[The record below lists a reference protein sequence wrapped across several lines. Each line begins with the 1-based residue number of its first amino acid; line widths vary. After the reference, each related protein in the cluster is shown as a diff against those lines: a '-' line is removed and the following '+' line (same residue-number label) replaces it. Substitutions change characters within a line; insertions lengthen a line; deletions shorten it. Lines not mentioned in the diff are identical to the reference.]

1 MLRELLPPEQP
12 TGPKSLLKKI
22 MTNIKIEVTLACSG
36 PTRILFNGAAQT
48 RSSRTTTDQVLITTR
63 KVTASLQRSSVPSV
77 PLAAHNS
84 TFFKLIIKSLA
95 LYYTLERRS
104 SQIRKICWQKIT
116 ASGETTEFPVAD
128 SEIVQIVNKATDL
141 SSLALIDPN
150 RAALLMEETDRG
162 RAVLYA
168 TTHLIKA
175 LDSKGPF
182 ERFDRLWRAFN
193 ALYKAFAGS
202 TKDSDCHIALAND
215 IRSNPGRYPLS
226 VAKVAPLTKDQ
237 IRQHT
242 RWNLMLQNNHPTAAR
257 TKALRDTI
265 VRIEDSR
272 ILKIYRDTLPIRK
285 AHLIAAGYFNAV
297 NSHISAGLAAPQ
309 VNHSDLV
316 TTLCVK
322 YMYFV
327 RNKIAHA
334 ERTDSG
340 FAFLRGSAE
349 ESEIL
354 WLTPML
360 EALIF
365 DLINIS
371 DTF

>member
-1 MLRELLPPEQP
+1 
-12 TGPKSLLKKI
+12 
-22 MTNIKIEVTLACSG
+22 
-36 PTRILFNGAAQT
+36 
-48 RSSRTTTDQVLITTR
+48 
-63 KVTASLQRSSVPSV
+63 
-77 PLAAHNS
+77 
-84 TFFKLIIKSLA
+84 
-95 LYYTLERRS
+95 
-104 SQIRKICWQKIT
+104 
-116 ASGETTEFPVAD
+116 
-128 SEIVQIVNKATDL
+128 
-141 SSLALIDPN
+141 
-150 RAALLMEETDRG
+150 MEETDRG

-168 TTHLIKA
+168 ITHLIKA

-215 IRSNPGRYPLS
+215 IRLNPAKYPLAI
-226 VAKVAPLTKDQ
+226 AKVSPLTKSQ

-242 RWNLMLQNNHPTAAR
+242 RWNLMLQNNYPTAPK

-265 VRIEDSR
+265 VRTTDSR
-272 ILKIYRDTLPIRK
+272 ILEIYRDTLTIRK
-285 AHLIAAGYFNAV
+285 AHLQTAGYFNAA
-297 NSHISAGLAAPQ
+297 NTHINAFLAAPQ
-309 VNHSDLV
+309 ANHSDVV

-334 ERTDSG
+334 ERTDAG

-360 EALIF
+360 EALVI
-365 DLINIS
+365 DLVNIS
-371 DTF
+371 NTF

>member
-1 MLRELLPPEQP
+1 M
-12 TGPKSLLKKI
+12 
-22 MTNIKIEVTLACSG
+22 
-36 PTRILFNGAAQT
+36 
-48 RSSRTTTDQVLITTR
+48 
-63 KVTASLQRSSVPSV
+63 PSA

-95 LYYTLERRS
+95 LYYTLEQRPSR
-104 SQIRKICWQKIT
+104 IRKVCWRKIA
-116 ASGETTEFPVAD
+116 ASGEATEFPVAN
-128 SEIVQIVNKATDL
+128 SEIVQIVNKGTDL
-141 SSLALIDPN
+141 SLLARIDPTK
-150 RAALLMEETDRG
+150 AALLMEETDRG

-168 TTHLIKA
+168 MTHLIKA

-193 ALYKAFAGS
+193 ALYKAFAGT

-215 IRSNPGRYPLS
+215 IRLDPTRYPLS
-226 VAKVAPLTKDQ
+226 VARVAPLSKAQ

-242 RWNLMLQNNHPTAAR
+242 RWNLMLQNNHPTAPR

-265 VRIEDSR
+265 VRTSDSR
-272 ILKIYRDTLPIRK
+272 ILEIYRDTLSIRQ
-285 AHLIAAGYFNAV
+285 AHLITAGYFNAV
-297 NSHISAGLAAPQ
+297 STHINAGLAAPQ
-309 VNHSDLV
+309 VNHSDVV
-316 TTLCVK
+316 TTLCIK

-340 FAFLRGSAE
+340 FVFLRGSAE

-360 EALIF
+360 EALIV
-365 DLINIS
+365 DLINFS

>member
-1 MLRELLPPEQP
+1 MADIQ
-12 TGPKSLLKKI
+12 
-22 MTNIKIEVTLACSG
+22 IEVSLACSG
-36 PTRILFNGAAQT
+36 PTRILYDGVAQT
-48 RSSRTTTDQVLITTR
+48 RSSTAQTDQVLITTR
-63 KVTASLQRSSVPSV
+63 KITASLHRSSVSSD
-77 PLAAHNS
+77 PLGAHNS

-95 LYYTLERRS
+95 LYYTLGQRS
-104 SQIRKICWQKIT
+104 SRIKKICWRKI
-116 ASGETTEFPVAD
+116 AAAGVITEFPVAD
-128 SEIVQIVNKATDL
+128 SEIVQIVNKATNL
-141 SSLALIDPN
+141 SSLVLIEPTK
-150 RAALLMEETDRG
+150 AALLMEETDRG

-182 ERFDRLWRAFN
+182 ERFDRLWRSFN

-215 IRSNPGRYPLS
+215 IRLNPDRYPLS
-226 VAKVAPLTKDQ
+226 IAKVASLTKDQ

-242 RWNLMLQNNHPTAAR
+242 RWNMMLQNNYPTAAR

-265 VRIEDSR
+265 VRISDSR
-272 ILKIYRDTLPIRK
+272 ILEIYRDTLPIRK
-285 AHLIAAGYFNAV
+285 AHLITSGFINDV

-309 VNHSDLV
+309 ENHRDVV

-340 FAFLRGSAE
+340 FTFLRGSAE

-360 EALIF
+360 EALII
-365 DLINIS
+365 DLLNIS
-371 DTF
+371 DMF